1 MFKPGLLAAGL
12 VLAAAPAFAQVQLS
26 PGPSMPPPPPGTH
39 EVERTT
45 TTITT
50 IAPVAPPPME
60 AETPPPP
67 SAPDLTWKPGHWAWN
82 LDARTYEW
90 VKGSYVERPAHM
102 VAYAPGHWEHRPDG
116 WMWIDGHW
124 R

>member
-1 MFKPGLLAAGL
+1 LLAAGF
-12 VLAAAPAFAQVQLS
+12 VLAAAPAFAQVQIS
-26 PGPSMPPPPPGTH
+26 PDPPMPPPPPGTH

-67 SAPDLTWKPGHWAWN
+67 PSAPNLAWKPGHWAWN
-82 LDARTYEW
+82 LDAHNYEW

-102 VAYAPGHWEHRPDG
+102 VKFSPGYWEHRPDG
-116 WMWIDGHW
+116 WMWVDGRW
-124 R
+124 AE

>member
-1 MFKPGLLAAGL
+1 MLKHGLLAAGL
-12 VLAAAPAFAQVQLS
+12 VLAAAPAYAQVQVS
-26 PGPSMPPPPPGTH
+26 PAPPMPPPPGTH

-50 IAPVAPPPME
+50 VAPIAPPPLE

-82 LDARTYEW
+82 LDARQYEW

-102 VAYAPGHWEHRPDG
+102 VAFTAGHWEHRPDG
-116 WMWIDGHW
+116 WMWVDGHW
-124 R
+124 SE

>member
-12 VLAAAPAFAQVQLS
+12 VLAAAPAFAQVQVS
-26 PGPSMPPPPPGTH
+26 PGPPPPPGTH

-45 TTITT
+45 TTVTT
-50 IAPVAPPPME
+50 VAPVAPPPME
-60 AETPPPP
+60 AEVVPTAP
-67 SAPDLTWKPGHWAWN
+67 APDLTWKPGHWVWN
-82 LDARTYEW
+82 LEARNYEW

-102 VAYAPGHWEHRPDG
+102 VSFTAGRWERRPDG
-116 WMWIDGHW
+116 WVWIDGHW

>member
-12 VLAAAPAFAQVQLS
+12 VLAAAPAFAQVQIS
-26 PGPSMPPPPPGTH
+26 PGPPPPPPGTH

-45 TTITT
+45 TTVTT
-50 IAPVAPPPME
+50 VAPVEPPPVEAEVIPAPP
-60 AETPPPP
+60 
-67 SAPDLTWKPGHWAWN
+67 APDLTWKPGHWAWN
-82 LDARTYEW
+82 LDTHNYEW

-102 VAYAPGHWEHRPDG
+102 VKFTPGRWEHRPDG
-116 WMWIDGHW
+116 WYWIDGHW